1 MCDIILK
8 LTRPV
13 PSAAMDAMGARMG
26 IRAAGMVNLLKGL
39 DSFFIA
45 RAATLEVRALD
56 LGEKA
61 LTQLTIA
68 RRTAK
73 TLILQGVQGKS

>member
-39 DSFFIA
+39 DSFIA